1 MTKHHVF
8 AGGGRWRLLVALT
21 GTLFAVM
28 ATTTATS
35 ASTSTNIGQD
45 FAAQARAINLTG
57 AQTTAL
63 NAEVERIQAKTGGT
77 RVNLN
82 TIALGGKNSVHV
94 AVPGEAK
101 PRDLSSVRGADAA
114 SYDPCTGGADY
125 GWFCAYDEPNF
136 RGGYIEMYDCAEYY
150 MPWGVTGSWDNNQ
163 TTGTKAR
170 MYDANSNLGYTTP
183 GAHSTDDVASWA
195 WVSWIRNC

>member
-1 MTKHHVF
+1 MTKHDVL

-21 GTLFAVM
+21 GTLLAVM
-28 ATTTATS
+28 ATTTAS
-35 ASTSTNIGQD
+35 ASVSTNLSQD

-57 AQTTAL
+57 AQTAAL
-63 NAEVERIQAKTGGT
+63 NAEVERIQAKMGGT

-94 AVPGEAK
+94 AVPGEAE
-101 PRDLSSVRGADAA
+101 PRDLRSVLGADAA

-136 RGGYIEMYDCAEYY
+136 RGGYIEMYTCDDYP

-163 TTGTKAR
+163 TRGTKAR
-170 MYDANSNLGYTTP
+170 MYDGNWNLGYTTP
-183 GAHSTDDVASWA
+183 GAHSSDDSASWA
-195 WVSWIRNC
+195 WVSWITNC